1 MSTTRDAL
9 RAELLKTRPPASKL
23 ITFFGQQIEIKQLTL
38 EAVLDVGANPDQ
50 RGLINVLLQ
59 YAYIPGT
66 NEKIFEEGDIETLKQ
81 LPFGGDFVTLTDAIS
96 ELTNLNFP
104 TPGDA
109 SKQTASS
116 AGPSPSPTT

>member
-9 RAELLKTRPPASKL
+9 RAELLKTRPPTSKL

-59 YAYIPGT
+59 YAYVPGT
-66 NEKIFEEGDIETLKQ
+66 NEKIFEEGDIDSLKQ
-81 LPFGGDFVTLTDAIS
+81 LPFGGDFVALTDAIT
-96 ELTNLNFP
+96 ELTSLNFP